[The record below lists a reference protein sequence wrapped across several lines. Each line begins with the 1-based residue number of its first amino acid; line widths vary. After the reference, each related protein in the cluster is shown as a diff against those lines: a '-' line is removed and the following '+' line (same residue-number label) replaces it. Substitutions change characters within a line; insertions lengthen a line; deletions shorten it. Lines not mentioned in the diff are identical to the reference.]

1 MFSRIVNTCRIP
13 IGTLVA
19 LIEFDMVLSTAA
31 LIAGGLAATG
41 GAVGS
46 ALNRARAREE
56 ETANYQRARDYLTS
70 MYYRDPLSTASNR
83 ALLKTVRENYADNL
97 DALNNRMVAGG
108 ATMENALAARQAQ
121 NESLDKVYSQLLMG
135 EDARRDKIDAQRM
148 ALDDR
153 HSQAVQSGYREAAQ
167 DWQTWGSQMASAA
180 MSYGSS
186 QLLGG
191 ELSAGEWAK
200 TAPDGDALAGMAARV
215 DNEDNPILQPVVSDR
230 RLKNEPKYVTTP
242 ALGGLHGV

>member
-1 MFSRIVNTCRIP
+1 
-13 IGTLVA
+13 
-19 LIEFDMVLSTAA
+19 MVLSTAA

-70 MYYRDPLSTASNR
+70 MYYRDPLSTASNK
-83 ALLKTVRENYADNL
+83 ALLKTVRENYEDNL
-97 DALNNRMVAGG
+97 DGLNNRMVAGG

-121 NESLDKVYSQLLMG
+121 NEGLDKVYNQLLMG
-135 EDARRDKIDAQRM
+135 EDARRDRIDAQRM

-167 DWQTWGSQMASAA
+167 DWQSWGSQMANAA
-180 MSYGSS
+180 ISYGSA
-186 QLLGG
+186 QLLGAEDFG
-191 ELSAGEWAK
+191 SAAEGLAEGAGAASPVGGGFRF
-200 TAPDGDALAGMAARV
+200 APLAPPRKKGD
-215 DNEDNPILQPVVSDR
+215 
-230 RLKNEPKYVTTP
+230 
-242 ALGGLHGV
+242 LGGLTMEV

>member
-1 MFSRIVNTCRIP
+1 M
-13 IGTLVA
+13 A

-70 MYYRDPLSTASNR
+70 MYYRDPLTTASNR

-135 EDARRDKIDAQRM
+135 EDARRDRIDAQRM
-148 ALDDR
+148 ALDSQ
-153 HSQAVQSGYREAAQ
+153 HSQAVQAGYREAAQ
-167 DWQTWGSQMASAA
+167 DWQTWGSQMANAA
-180 MSYGSS
+180 MSYGSA
-186 QLLGG
+186 QLLGA
-191 ELSAGEWAK
+191 EDIAADAAEAVAGASPQAGSGFRF
-200 TAPDGDALAGMAARV
+200 APLAPPRRNGD
-215 DNEDNPILQPVVSDR
+215 
-230 RLKNEPKYVTTP
+230 
-242 ALGGLHGV
+242 LGGLTTA

>member
-1 MFSRIVNTCRIP
+1 
-13 IGTLVA
+13 
-19 LIEFDMVLSTAA
+19 MVLSTAA
-31 LIAGGLAATG
+31 LI
-41 GAVGS
+41 GS
-46 ALNRARAREE
+46 AIAAGAGAAGSAVNRAKARAEE
-56 ETANYQRARDYLTS
+56 NANYQRARDYLTS
-70 MYYRDPLSTASNR
+70 MYYRDPLSTASNK
-83 ALLKTVRENYADNL
+83 ALLKTVRENYADGL

-135 EDARRDKIDAQRM
+135 EDARRDRIDAQRM

-180 MSYGSS
+180 LSYGSA
-186 QLLGG
+186 QLLDADTVSAAGKWGAISDEDVVGG
-191 ELSAGEWAK
+191 MGVAAK
-200 TAPDGDALAGMAARV
+200 GLARADMM
-215 DNEDNPILQPVVSDR
+215 QPVAGVKKAVNTP
-230 RLKNEPKYVTTP
+230 LVTAP